1 MGEQPERLERSD
13 RRNLPGF
20 PASARFEGNE
30 GDDDDNA
37 DDGVLHVSALD
48 ADQSPEGASRLPRLP
63 GLSPALRRVWRAS
76 GVVTVIALVAVAVA
90 LVAPHLPQLPT
101 AHRQIPYTALQAPD
115 VLVNCLAGASWSR
128 DGHQIAAVA
137 SNPCAAVGASATPP
151 PNLFIFDSATGKPVA
166 SYNLD
171 PAVEAALARIGLS
184 RSSGTGYDISYYE
197 SSWSP
202 DDHLLAV
209 EFGVYGEMGGDVGVA
224 VVTLTGAQRGHT
236 RVMLEDL
243 NDTSLTQPSN
253 GFALIPMERWDIA
266 DSSHMTVYLQP
277 ALAYRWLPSDVL
289 VASDPLPASAS
300 APAPSEPT
308 SIPESAFGAGDHQD
322 VNMWQ
327 SGTVVPVTAAV
338 CGSDGST
345 IGPLG
350 TPYALLTLTAPAWS
364 PDGRY
369 LLDVFVQAR
378 LPTVAG
384 HPAQSGVGLSPCD
397 SGPQP
402 DQLPRAPYHDKAL
415 VAALRLLDAQG
426 GNQLTLAWSPD
437 GARLAVA
444 TLNFA
449 QNSGSLLIYARASG
463 QLIQNFSVADFE
475 ANVAQYSL
483 AQNPVWSPDGRSLLL
498 TIARPDA
505 QVVILGPQAL
515 GG

>member
-1 MGEQPERLERSD
+1 MGEQPER
-13 RRNLPGF
+13 PGQRDQPRL
-20 PASARFEGNE
+20 PASARFKDND
-30 GDDDDNA
+30 GDHGDNA
-37 DDGVLHVSALD
+37 DDDALHVSALD
-48 ADQSPEGASRLPRLP
+48 ADQSQEGASRLP

-115 VLVNCLAGASWSR
+115 VVANCLAGASWSR
-128 DGHQIAAVA
+128 DGRQIAAVE
-137 SNPCAAVGASATPP
+137 SNPCAAVGASAAPV
-151 PNLFIFDSATGKPVA
+151 PNLLIFDAATGKRVA
-166 SYNLD
+166 QYSLD

-197 SSWSP
+197 SNWSP
-202 DDHLLAV
+202 DGRLLAV
-209 EFGVYGEMGGDVGVA
+209 EFGVYGEMGGDIGVA

-243 NDTSLTQPSN
+243 NDTTLTHPSN

-266 DSSHMTVYLQP
+266 DGSHTTIYLQP

-289 VASDPLPASAS
+289 VASDPLPANAN
-300 APAPSEPT
+300 APTPSGPTTTVAP
-308 SIPESAFGAGDHQD
+308 AFGAGDQQD
-322 VNMWQ
+322 INMWQ

-338 CGSDGST
+338 CGSDGAT

-350 TPYALLTLTAPAWS
+350 TPYALLTLTTPAWS

-415 VAALRLLDAQG
+415 MAALRLLDAQG

-437 GARLAVA
+437 GGRLAVT

-449 QNSGSLLIYARASG
+449 QNSGSLLIYSCASG
-463 QLIQNFSVADFE
+463 QLIQNFSGADFE
-475 ANVAQYSL
+475 ADVAQYSL